1 MRALKL
7 DIKKLYDRLEWDFLA
22 KVMIKFDLI
31 LRCIIASSFSV
42 LINGVPSGNIIPKR
56 GLRQGCPPLP
66 LSIYFMCQSFFMFI
80 TKYY

>member
-1 MRALKL
+1 MMALKL
-7 DIKKLYDRLEWDFLA
+7 DINKLYDRLEWDFLA
-22 KVMIKFDLI
+22 KVMLKFDFI

-56 GLRQGCPPLP
+56 GLRQGCP